1 MLAVFQV
8 GKSEVHSIE
17 VFSSLLFGREI
28 VKVDGEEII
37 NKKKFPIW
45 FTDHMQ
51 FEIGNEEEH
60 RVELKYNVLTLSSR
74 AYVDGRLYVGC
85 LFPQVVGYNAF
96 ILAIIALVISI
107 IALVVTLRVF
117 QVNTIR

>member
-28 VKVDGEEII
+28 VKVDGEEVI

-45 FTDHMQ
+45 FRDYMQ
-51 FEIGNEEEH
+51 FEVGDEEKKQ
-60 RVELKYNVLTLSSR
+60 VELKYNTLTFSSK
-74 AYVDGRLYVGC
+74 AYVNGKLHVGC
-85 LFPQVVGYNAF
+85 LFPQVVGYNALIVATVASLGVVAAF
-96 ILAIIALVISI
+96 VLRYALP
-107 IALVVTLRVF
+107 
-117 QVNTIR
+117 